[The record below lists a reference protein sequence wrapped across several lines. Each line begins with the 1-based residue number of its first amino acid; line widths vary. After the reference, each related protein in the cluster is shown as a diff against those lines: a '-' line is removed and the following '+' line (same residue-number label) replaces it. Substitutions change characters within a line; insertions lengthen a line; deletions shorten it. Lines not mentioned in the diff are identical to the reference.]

1 MEGLKEDIIFDMI
14 SNIENKNSLLDEVFD
29 ITMRQKQSLL
39 NKDIDSFEEEIE
51 KKEFLFSKL
60 DTLNKVFKD
69 LLRNSM
75 GDYENK
81 LEETKNKIINSND
94 TLRLLY
100 KQTKDVVKNIEQVD
114 KENFAEVKI
123 IMAELKE
130 QIETQNKVKKVEQT
144 YYSEFYQDENSC
156 YFDSKK

>member
-1 MEGLKEDIIFDMI
+1 MEGFNEAIMSDLIV
-14 SNIENKNSLLDEVFD
+14 NIKNKNSLLDEVFD
-29 ITMRQKQSLL
+29 ITMMQKQSLF
-39 NKDIDSFEEEIE
+39 NKDIDSFEEAIE
-51 KKEFLFSKL
+51 RKEFLLSKL
-60 DTLNKVFKD
+60 EILNKDFEDFVK
-69 LLRNSM
+69 NSM
-75 GDYENK
+75 GACENN
-81 LEETKNKIINSND
+81 LEEAKNKIINSND
-94 TLRLLY
+94 KLRLLY

-114 KENFAEVKI
+114 KENFAEIKV

>member
-1 MEGLKEDIIFDMI
+1 MEVFNEEIISDLI
-14 SNIENKNSLLDEVFD
+14 VNVKNKNSLLDEVFD
-29 ITMRQKQSLL
+29 ITMNQKQSLF
-39 NKDIDSFEEEIE
+39 NKDIDSFEEAIE
-51 KKEFLFSKL
+51 KKESLFSKL
-60 DTLNKVFKD
+60 DVLNKDFEDFVK
-69 LLRNSM
+69 NSM
-75 GDYENK
+75 GDCENK
-81 LEETKNKIINSND
+81 LEEAKNKIINSND
-94 TLRLLY
+94 KLRLLY